1 MFYAGTSF
9 FLGRI
14 VLQKDGVQNHDVI
27 MKSINS
33 QTMSNGKSLDSHSV
47 YSPRYEPSFEV
58 TAKMFFI
65 LMDSLYRNYNR
76 SDFQFYF
83 TSVWE
88 SKRALKLA

>member
-33 QTMSNGKSLDSHSV
+33 QIMSNGKNLDSHSV
-47 YSPRYEPSFEV
+47 YSPRYEPSFKV
-58 TAKMFFI
+58 TAKMI
-65 LMDSLYRNYNR
+65 L
-76 SDFQFYF
+76 F
-83 TSVWE
+83 
-88 SKRALKLA
+88 